1 MPKRKR
7 NSINTPFARTIIFSG
22 VILLLVAFL
31 LMRLETVSTWIGTIL
46 STLRPVII
54 GAVITLVLH
63 TPVRRLE
70 GFLKN
75 ITKGKRFPYSAVA
88 VILSYL
94 LLFSVLAGIVCIIVP
109 QFSQSLVD
117 FADQFTIYFINFQKF
132 LQTYSTKGQQLY
144 ELMQQVGLDFA
155 QLKSWLT
162 DLSVTVSSYIPNLME
177 KIGTWATSL
186 VSIVVDCFI
195 GLIFSLY
202 MLSGKKRLKA
212 QAKRILQK
220 AFSKE
225 NYRRIS
231 HYGNITFEIFS
242 NFVGGQ
248 LMDACILGLLCFIG
262 MSIFHFQ
269 YPVLISVI
277 IGLTNMIPIVGPIVG
292 TVPCALILLLVE
304 PKQAIWFVV
313 FVIVIQQIDSNLIYP
328 RVVGGSVGLPAMW
341 VLFAVIVGG
350 GLFGVLGM
358 VLGVPVMSLIYV
370 ILREK
375 TLPEGEIPPSPLQM
389 PEKTAMEQRANEW
402 FGKMRDT
409 VFTTVTD
416 TVKRNW
422 QHHEEDDDS
431 ATEEPMEK
439 DMKSAESTVSETPIS
454 VILEQTDEEGCEIHP
469 AASESES
476 TDSDSPEQ
484 PPEQNP

>member
-75 ITKGKRFPYSAVA
+75 ITKGKRFPCSAVA

-132 LQTYSTKGQQLY
+132 LQTYSSKGEHLY
-144 ELMQQVGLDFA
+144 DLMQQVGLDFA

-162 DLSVTVSSYIPNLME
+162 DLSVTVSSYVPNLME

-186 VSIVVDCFI
+186 VRIVADCFI

-202 MLSGKKRLKA
+202 MLSGRKRLKA

-269 YPVLISVI
+269 YPLLISVI

-292 TVPCALILLLVE
+292 TIPGALILLLVE

-328 RVVGGSVGLPAMW
+328 RVVGRHCWRRIVRRARHGAGCSGDVAHLCHLAGKDPARGRSS
-341 VLFAVIVGG
+341 AQSAANARKNGDG
-350 GLFGVLGM
+350 TACQRM
-358 VLGVPVMSLIYV
+358 VRKDARYRLYHSNRH
-370 ILREK
+370 RETK
-375 TLPEGEIPPSPLQM
+375 L
-389 PEKTAMEQRANEW
+389 
-402 FGKMRDT
+402 
-409 VFTTVTD
+409 
-416 TVKRNW
+416 
-422 QHHEEDDDS
+422 
-431 ATEEPMEK
+431 
-439 DMKSAESTVSETPIS
+439 
-454 VILEQTDEEGCEIHP
+454 
-469 AASESES
+469 AAS
-476 TDSDSPEQ
+476 
-484 PPEQNP
+484 

>member
-1 MPKRKR
+1 MPKRKSR
-7 NSINTPFARTIIFSG
+7 INTPFARTIIFSG
-22 VILLLVAFL
+22 VVLLLVAFL
-31 LMRLETVSTWIGTIL
+31 LMRLETVSTWIGAIV

-54 GAVITLVLH
+54 GGVITLILH

-70 GFLKN
+70 GFFQK
-75 ITKGKRFPYSAVA
+75 ITKGKRFPCSAVA

-94 LLFSVLAGIVCIIVP
+94 LLFSVLTGIVCIIVP

-132 LQTYSTKGQQLY
+132 LQNNSSKGEELY
-144 ELMQQVGLDFA
+144 NLMQQIGLDFA
-155 QLKSWLT
+155 QIKSWLT
-162 DLSVTVSSYIPNLME
+162 DLSMTVSSYVPNLME

-186 VSIVVDCFI
+186 FNIVVDCFI

-202 MLSGKKRLKA
+202 MLSGRKRLKS

-262 MSIFHFQ
+262 MSIFKFQ

-277 IGLTNMIPIVGPIVG
+277 IGLTNMVPIVGPIVG

-313 FVIVIQQIDSNLIYP
+313 FVIIVQQIDSNLIYP

-350 GLFGVLGM
+350 GLFGILGM
-358 VLGVPVMSLIYV
+358 LLGVPVMSLVYV

-375 TLPEGEIPPSPLQM
+375 TLPEGETPPSPLQM
-389 PEKTAMEQRANEW
+389 PEKTAMKQRTNEW
-402 FGKMRDT
+402 FGKMRNT

-422 QHHEEDDDS
+422 PHHEE
-431 ATEEPMEK
+431 EK
-439 DMKSAESTVSETPIS
+439 PQEKNPQKEQTVSSMDNIS
-454 VILEQTDEEGCEIHP
+454 VVLQQESKEEGNIHP
-469 AASESES
+469 VTLAEKETAAKP
-476 TDSDSPEQ
+476 TT
-484 PPEQNP
+484 PPHQED

>member
-1 MPKRKR
+1 MPKKR
-7 NSINTPFARTIIFSG
+7 SNIYTPFARTIIFSG
-22 VILLLVAFL
+22 VVLLLVAFL
-31 LMRLETVSTWIGTIL
+31 LMRLETVSTWIRTIL
-46 STLRPVII
+46 STLRPVIV
-54 GAVITLVLH
+54 GAAITLVLH

-70 GFLKN
+70 GFFQKV
-75 ITKGKRFPYSAVA
+75 TKGRRFPCSVVA

-94 LLFSVLAGIVCIIVP
+94 ILFSALAGIICIIVP
-109 QFSQSLVD
+109 QFSESLVD

-132 LQTYSTKGQQLY
+132 LQNNSSKGQELY
-144 ELMQQVGLDFA
+144 DLMQQIGLDFA
-155 QLKSWLT
+155 QIKSWLT
-162 DLSVTVSSYIPNLME
+162 DLSMTVSSYVPNLME

-186 VSIVVDCFI
+186 ISVVVDCFI
-195 GLIFSLY
+195 GLIFSIY
-202 MLSGKKRLKA
+202 MLSGRKRLKS

-262 MSIFHFQ
+262 MSIFKFQ

-313 FVIVIQQIDSNLIYP
+313 FVIIIQQIDSNLIYP
-328 RVVGGSVGLPAMW
+328 RVIGGSVGLPAMW

-358 VLGVPVMSLIYV
+358 LLGVPVMSLIYV

-375 TLPEGEIPPSPLQM
+375 TLPAEEAPPSPLQM
-389 PEKTAMEQRANEW
+389 PKKTAMEQRANEW

-422 QHHEEDDDS
+422 PHHEEN
-431 ATEEPMEK
+431 EK
-439 DMKSAESTVSETPIS
+439 TQEKNPQKEQTISSIENIS
-454 VILEQTDEEGCEIHP
+454 VVLQQETKEEGDIHP
-469 AASESES
+469 ITQEEENTIAKSI
-476 TDSDSPEQ
+476 T
-484 PPEQNP
+484 PPKQED

>member
-1 MPKRKR
+1 
-7 NSINTPFARTIIFSG
+7 
-22 VILLLVAFL
+22 
-31 LMRLETVSTWIGTIL
+31 
-46 STLRPVII
+46 
-54 GAVITLVLH
+54 
-63 TPVRRLE
+63 
-70 GFLKN
+70 
-75 ITKGKRFPYSAVA
+75 
-88 VILSYL
+88 
-94 LLFSVLAGIVCIIVP
+94 
-109 QFSQSLVD
+109 
-117 FADQFTIYFINFQKF
+117 
-132 LQTYSTKGQQLY
+132 
-144 ELMQQVGLDFA
+144 
-155 QLKSWLT
+155 
-162 DLSVTVSSYIPNLME
+162 
-177 KIGTWATSL
+177 
-186 VSIVVDCFI
+186 
-195 GLIFSLY
+195 
-202 MLSGKKRLKA
+202 
-212 QAKRILQK
+212 
-220 AFSKE
+220 
-225 NYRRIS
+225 
-231 HYGNITFEIFS
+231 
-242 NFVGGQ
+242 
-248 LMDACILGLLCFIG
+248 MDACILGLLCFIG

-416 TVKRNW
+416 NVNLNW
-422 QHHEEDDDS
+422 QHHDEDDDS
-431 ATEEPMEK
+431 ETEEPTEK

-484 PPEQNP
+484 NP

>member
-1 MPKRKR
+1 MPKRKS
-7 NSINTPFARTIIFSG
+7 SINTPFARTIIFSG
-22 VILLLVAFL
+22 VVLLLVALL
-31 LMRLETVSTWIGTIL
+31 LMRLETVSTWIGAIV

-54 GAVITLVLH
+54 GAVITLILH

-70 GFLKN
+70 GFFQK
-75 ITKGKRFPYSAVA
+75 ITKGKRFPCSAVA

-94 LLFSVLAGIVCIIVP
+94 LLFSVLTGIVCIIVP

-132 LQTYSTKGQQLY
+132 LQNNSNKGQELY
-144 ELMQQVGLDFA
+144 DLMQQIGLDFA
-155 QLKSWLT
+155 QIKSWLT
-162 DLSVTVSSYIPNLME
+162 DLSMTVSSYVPNLME

-186 VSIVVDCFI
+186 FNIVVDCFI

-202 MLSGKKRLKA
+202 MLSGRKRLKS

-262 MSIFHFQ
+262 MSIFKFQ

-277 IGLTNMIPIVGPIVG
+277 IGLTNMVPIVGPIVG

-313 FVIVIQQIDSNLIYP
+313 FVIIIQQIDSNLIYP

-350 GLFGVLGM
+350 GLFGILGM
-358 VLGVPVMSLIYV
+358 LLGVPVMSLVYV

-375 TLPEGEIPPSPLQM
+375 TLPEGETPPSPLQM

-402 FGKMRDT
+402 FGKMRNT

-422 QHHEEDDDS
+422 PHHEE
-431 ATEEPMEK
+431 EEKPQEK
-439 DMKSAESTVSETPIS
+439 NPQKEQTVSSMENIS
-454 VILEQTDEEGCEIHP
+454 VVLQQESKEEGDIHP
-469 AASESES
+469 VTQAEKETAAKP
-476 TDSDSPEQ
+476 TT
-484 PPEQNP
+484 PPHQEG

>member
-7 NSINTPFARTIIFSG
+7 SNINTPFARTVIFSG
-22 VILLLVAFL
+22 VVLLLVAFL
-31 LMRLETVSTWIGTIL
+31 LMRLETVSTWIRTIL

-54 GAVITLVLH
+54 GAAITLVLH

-70 GFLKN
+70 GFFQKV
-75 ITKGKRFPYSAVA
+75 TKGRRFPCSAVA

-94 LLFSVLAGIVCIIVP
+94 ILFSVLTGIVCIIVP

-132 LQTYSTKGQQLY
+132 LQNNSSKGQELY
-144 ELMQQVGLDFA
+144 DLMQQIGLDFA
-155 QLKSWLT
+155 QIKSWLT
-162 DLSVTVSSYIPNLME
+162 DLSMTVSSYVPNLME

-186 VSIVVDCFI
+186 ISVVIDCFI

-202 MLSGKKRLKA
+202 MLSGRKRLKS

-248 LMDACILGLLCFIG
+248 LVDACILGLLCFIG
-262 MSIFHFQ
+262 MSIFKFQ

-277 IGLTNMIPIVGPIVG
+277 IGLTNMVPIVGPIVG

-313 FVIVIQQIDSNLIYP
+313 FVIIIQQIDSNLIYP
-328 RVVGGSVGLPAMW
+328 RVIGGSVGLPAMW

-358 VLGVPVMSLIYV
+358 LLGVPVMSLIYV

-375 TLPEGEIPPSPLQM
+375 TLPAGETPPSPLQM

-422 QHHEEDDDS
+422 HHDEEEKQPEKNPQKGQAVSSIENISVVLQQESKEEGDIHPITQTEKDVPATPTTPPNEED
-431 ATEEPMEK
+431 
-439 DMKSAESTVSETPIS
+439 
-454 VILEQTDEEGCEIHP
+454 
-469 AASESES
+469 
-476 TDSDSPEQ
+476 
-484 PPEQNP
+484 

>member
-1 MPKRKR
+1 M
-7 NSINTPFARTIIFSG
+7 
-22 VILLLVAFL
+22 
-31 LMRLETVSTWIGTIL
+31 
-46 STLRPVII
+46 
-54 GAVITLVLH
+54 
-63 TPVRRLE
+63 
-70 GFLKN
+70 
-75 ITKGKRFPYSAVA
+75 
-88 VILSYL
+88 
-94 LLFSVLAGIVCIIVP
+94 
-109 QFSQSLVD
+109 D

-132 LQTYSTKGQQLY
+132 LQNNSSKGEELY
-144 ELMQQVGLDFA
+144 NLMQQIGLDFA
-155 QLKSWLT
+155 QIKSWLT
-162 DLSVTVSSYIPNLME
+162 DLSMKVSSYVPNLME

-186 VSIVVDCFI
+186 FNIVVDCFI

-202 MLSGKKRLKA
+202 MLSGRKRLKS

-262 MSIFHFQ
+262 MSIFKFQ

-277 IGLTNMIPIVGPIVG
+277 IGLTNMVPIVGPIVG

-313 FVIVIQQIDSNLIYP
+313 FVIIVQQIDSNLIYP

-350 GLFGVLGM
+350 GLFGILGM
-358 VLGVPVMSLIYV
+358 LLGVPVMSLVYV

-375 TLPEGEIPPSPLQM
+375 TLPEG
-389 PEKTAMEQRANEW
+389 
-402 FGKMRDT
+402 
-409 VFTTVTD
+409 VTD

-422 QHHEEDDDS
+422 PHHEE
-431 ATEEPMEK
+431 EEKPQEK
-439 DMKSAESTVSETPIS
+439 NPQKEQTVSSMDNIS
-454 VILEQTDEEGCEIHP
+454 VVLQQESKEEGNIHP
-469 AASESES
+469 VTPAEKETAAKP
-476 TDSDSPEQ
+476 TT
-484 PPEQNP
+484 PPHQED

>member
-31 LMRLETVSTWIGTIL
+31 LMRLETVSTWIGAIL

-75 ITKGKRFPYSAVA
+75 ITKGKRFPCSAVA

-132 LQTYSTKGQQLY
+132 LQTYSSKGEHLY
-144 ELMQQVGLDFA
+144 DLMQQVGLDFA

-162 DLSVTVSSYIPNLME
+162 DLSVTVSSYVPNLME

-186 VSIVVDCFI
+186 VRIVADCFI

-202 MLSGKKRLKA
+202 MLSGRKRLKA

-269 YPVLISVI
+269 YPLLISVI
-277 IGLTNMIPIVGPIVG
+277 IGLT
-292 TVPCALILLLVE
+292 L
-304 PKQAIWFVV
+304 
-313 FVIVIQQIDSNLIYP
+313 
-328 RVVGGSVGLPAMW
+328 
-341 VLFAVIVGG
+341 
-350 GLFGVLGM
+350 
-358 VLGVPVMSLIYV
+358 SLIH
-370 ILREK
+370 I
-375 TLPEGEIPPSPLQM
+375 
-389 PEKTAMEQRANEW
+389 
-402 FGKMRDT
+402 
-409 VFTTVTD
+409 
-416 TVKRNW
+416 
-422 QHHEEDDDS
+422 
-431 ATEEPMEK
+431 
-439 DMKSAESTVSETPIS
+439 
-454 VILEQTDEEGCEIHP
+454 
-469 AASESES
+469 
-476 TDSDSPEQ
+476 
-484 PPEQNP
+484 

>member
-1 MPKRKR
+1 MPKRNR
-7 NSINTPFARTIIFSG
+7 SSINTPFARTIIFSG
-22 VILLLVAFL
+22 VVLLLVAFL
-31 LMRLETVSTWIGTIL
+31 LMRLETVSTWIGAIL

-70 GFLKN
+70 GFFQN
-75 ITKGKRFPYSAVA
+75 ITKGRRFPCSVVA

-94 LLFSVLAGIVCIIVP
+94 LLFSVLTGIVCIIVP
-109 QFSQSLVD
+109 QFSESLVD

-132 LQTYSTKGQQLY
+132 LQNNSKKGQELY
-144 ELMQQVGLDFA
+144 DLMQQIGLDFA
-155 QLKSWLT
+155 QIKSWLT
-162 DLSVTVSSYIPNLME
+162 DLSVTVSGYVPNLME

-186 VSIVVDCFI
+186 VRVVVDCFI

-202 MLSGKKRLKA
+202 MLSGRKRLKS

-220 AFSKE
+220 AFSKK

-262 MSIFHFQ
+262 MSIFKFQ

-313 FVIVIQQIDSNLIYP
+313 FVVIIQQIDSNLIYP
-328 RVVGGSVGLPAMW
+328 RVIGGSVGLPAMW

-350 GLFGVLGM
+350 GLFGILGM
-358 VLGVPVMSLIYV
+358 LLGVPVMSLIYV

-375 TLPEGEIPPSPLQM
+375 TLPEGETPPSPLQM

-422 QHHEEDDDS
+422 QHHDEE
-431 ATEEPMEK
+431 EK
-439 DMKSAESTVSETPIS
+439 SQEKNPQKGRAVSSIENIS
-454 VILEQTDEEGCEIHP
+454 VVLQQETKEEGEIHP
-469 AASESES
+469 ITQTEKETTENAI
-476 TDSDSPEQ
+476 T
-484 PPEQNP
+484 PPNKED

>member
-1 MPKRKR
+1 MPKKR
-7 NSINTPFARTIIFSG
+7 SNINTPFARTIIFSG
-22 VILLLVAFL
+22 VVLLLVAFL
-31 LMRLETVSTWIGTIL
+31 LMRLETVSTWIRTIL
-46 STLRPVII
+46 STLRPVIV
-54 GAVITLVLH
+54 GAAITLVLH

-70 GFLKN
+70 GFFQKV
-75 ITKGKRFPYSAVA
+75 TKGRRFPCSVVS

-94 LLFSVLAGIVCIIVP
+94 ILFSALAGIICIIVP
-109 QFSQSLVD
+109 QFSESLVD

-132 LQTYSTKGQQLY
+132 LQNNSSKGQELY
-144 ELMQQVGLDFA
+144 DLMQQIGLDFA
-155 QLKSWLT
+155 QIKSWLT
-162 DLSVTVSSYIPNLME
+162 DLSMTVSSYVPNLME

-186 VSIVVDCFI
+186 ISVVVDCFI
-195 GLIFSLY
+195 GLIFSIY
-202 MLSGKKRLKA
+202 MLSGRKRLKS

-262 MSIFHFQ
+262 MSIFKFQ

-313 FVIVIQQIDSNLIYP
+313 FVIIIQQIDSNLIYP
-328 RVVGGSVGLPAMW
+328 RVIGGSVGLPAMW

-358 VLGVPVMSLIYV
+358 LLGVPVMSLIYV

-375 TLPEGEIPPSPLQM
+375 TLPAEEAPPSPLQM
-389 PEKTAMEQRANEW
+389 PKKTAMEQRANEW

-422 QHHEEDDDS
+422 PHHEEN
-431 ATEEPMEK
+431 EK
-439 DMKSAESTVSETPIS
+439 TQEKNPQKEQTISSIENIS
-454 VILEQTDEEGCEIHP
+454 VVLQQETKEEGDIHP
-469 AASESES
+469 ITQEEENTIAKSI
-476 TDSDSPEQ
+476 T
-484 PPEQNP
+484 PPKQED

>member
-75 ITKGKRFPYSAVA
+75 ITKGKRFPCSAVA

-144 ELMQQVGLDFA
+144 DLMQQVGLDFA

-162 DLSVTVSSYIPNLME
+162 DLSVTVSSYVPNLME

-186 VSIVVDCFI
+186 VRIVADCFI

-202 MLSGKKRLKA
+202 MLSGRKRLKA

-225 NYRRIS
+225 NYHRIS

-269 YPVLISVI
+269 YPLLISVI

-292 TVPCALILLLVE
+292 TIPGALILLLVE

-313 FVIVIQQIDSNLIYP
+313 FVIVIQQIDSNLI
-328 RVVGGSVGLPAMW
+328 
-341 VLFAVIVGG
+341 VGG

-358 VLGVPVMSLIYV
+358 ILGVPMMSLIYV

-375 TLPEGEIPPSPLQM
+375 TLPEGEVPPSPLQM
-389 PEKTAMEQRANEW
+389 PERTAMEQRANEW

-431 ATEEPMEK
+431 ATEEPTEK

>member
-75 ITKGKRFPYSAVA
+75 ITKGKRFPCSAVA

-350 GLFGVLGM
+350 GKSCYKVGCSGTAGYQTYADFAGGSGVGVCFVDKGLF
-358 VLGVPVMSLIYV
+358 
-370 ILREK
+370 
-375 TLPEGEIPPSPLQM
+375 
-389 PEKTAMEQRANEW
+389 
-402 FGKMRDT
+402 
-409 VFTTVTD
+409 VTG
-416 TVKRNW
+416 
-422 QHHEEDDDS
+422 EDDFDIVLFVEFITDVDS
-431 ATEEPMEK
+431 TGSGVAEEVFY
-439 DMKSAESTVSETPIS
+439 AFFF
-454 VILEQTDEEGCEIHP
+454 
-469 AASESES
+469 
-476 TDSDSPEQ
+476 
-484 PPEQNP
+484 

>member
-75 ITKGKRFPYSAVA
+75 ITKGKRFPCSAVA

-132 LQTYSTKGQQLY
+132 LQTYSSKGEHLY
-144 ELMQQVGLDFA
+144 DLMQQVGLDFA

-162 DLSVTVSSYIPNLME
+162 DLSVTVSSYVPNLME

-186 VSIVVDCFI
+186 VRIVADCFI

-202 MLSGKKRLKA
+202 MLSGRKRLKA

-269 YPVLISVI
+269 YPLLISVI

-292 TVPCALILLLVE
+292 TIPGALILLLVE

-328 RVVGGSVGLPAMW
+328 RDCRRRIVRCTRHDSGCSDDVAHLCHPPGKDPTRGRSSAQSVANARKNGDGTACQR
-341 VLFAVIVGG
+341 
-350 GLFGVLGM
+350 M
-358 VLGVPVMSLIYV
+358 V
-370 ILREK
+370 REDARYR
-375 TLPEGEIPPSPLQM
+375 LYHGN
-389 PEKTAMEQRANEW
+389 RH
-402 FGKMRDT
+402 R
-409 VFTTVTD
+409 
-416 TVKRNW
+416 
-422 QHHEEDDDS
+422 
-431 ATEEPMEK
+431 
-439 DMKSAESTVSETPIS
+439 ETK
-454 VILEQTDEEGCEIHP
+454 L
-469 AASESES
+469 AAS
-476 TDSDSPEQ
+476 
-484 PPEQNP
+484 